1 MPKDDIYLCVLV
13 VAARGM
19 LSDSTPGNVPRTGEL
34 EESVRATSLGWL
46 LRAVLAL
53 AIALIAA
60 QARAATIDFEDRTGP
75 PLFADVDPFQPQQLH
90 YSVGGADVVIDGG
103 VLLDETLNVP
113 ANQSTIY
120 GTACFSGCS
129 VPELINP
136 LTLTFSEPIENF
148 FLDVF
153 SGFTREAVFRVSD
166 NNGNSADFLLPPG
179 LAGGSKQIGFA
190 ATGTVVNIQQ
200 LTLGDEESESLV
212 YDFFIDNIHF
222 NEPLPPL
229 NPVPE
234 PTSLLLLGTGLAG
247 ATLARRRRRHP
258 FAR

>member
-1 MPKDDIYLCVLV
+1 VRAAHLHWV
-13 VAARGM
+13 VRAGLATTIAFIASAAR
-19 LSDSTPGNVPRTGEL
+19 
-34 EESVRATSLGWL
+34 AT
-46 LRAVLAL
+46 
-53 AIALIAA
+53 
-60 QARAATIDFEDRTGP
+60 TIDFETFTGP
-75 PLFADVDPFQPQQLH
+75 PLFQATPPQTLDFANAGGSGVDVTVMNGQILTQAF
-90 YSVGGADVVIDGG
+90 A
-103 VLLDETLNVP
+103 VP
-113 ANQSTIY
+113 ANVTSIY
-120 GTACFSGCS
+120 GTACFTQCDT
-129 VPELINP
+129 PNLLNP
-136 LTLTFSEPIENF
+136 ITVTFDSPIENF

-247 ATLARRRRRHP
+247 ATMARRRRRHP
-258 FAR
+258 SAR